1 MEQPFNKHENIRSNI
16 DELEKVCGL
25 VFTKDLFGEDEEHL
39 QETILAAPSLVELI
53 GAHLNINIHAG
64 SRISLGDIG
73 RLFDELRLEVDQA
86 ESASS
91 PSTIGS
97 AEEVMSRR
105 VLNAISEMKII
116 HQKLEH

>member
-86 ESASS
+86 ESAFEYSGVAARQ
-91 PSTIGS
+91 P
-97 AEEVMSRR
+97 
-105 VLNAISEMKII
+105 
-116 HQKLEH
+116 